1 MNKTLMTILFIL
13 VFCFQNVRAQE
24 KQSSDINPTL
34 NEYFYMKQKAIET
47 ENKFMNTVQNVIYEY
62 SVLDSLEKIYFEI
75 EQIKKSK
82 TVSISFLNKMIDQN
96 NAILRAKEVAA
107 EAQQESDIA
116 CSQFKLLN
124 NNYKP
129 D

>member
-1 MNKTLMTILFIL
+1 MKIVISSL
-13 VFCFQNVRAQE
+13 VIVVFSFQMLKAQQKQNLEKENV
-24 KQSSDINPTL
+24 S

-47 ENKFMNTVQNVIYEY
+47 ENKFMNTVQNVIHEY